1 MLNRTSRYVSQ
12 SSSKLSQNSFF
23 TSKMAGRQP
32 YIRIQWFLKRKE
44 GMSSEDFHEYW
55 EKVHADFALSLP
67 GFKQIA
73 KRYTQVSTNTLDVID
88 WLAHGS

>member
-1 MLNRTSRYVSQ
+1 
-12 SSSKLSQNSFF
+12 
-23 TSKMAGRQP
+23 
-32 YIRIQWFLKRKE
+32 
-44 GMSSEDFHEYW
+44 MSSEDFHEYW